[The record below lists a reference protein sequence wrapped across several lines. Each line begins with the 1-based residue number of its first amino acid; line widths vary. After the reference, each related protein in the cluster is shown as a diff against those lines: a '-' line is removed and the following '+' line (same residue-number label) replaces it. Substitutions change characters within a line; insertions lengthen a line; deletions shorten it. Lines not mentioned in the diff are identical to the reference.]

1 VSAKRR
7 KRRRRRGVARP
18 ASPVTTPNRGRRTES
33 RPARAAD
40 DDRPPAPWGSFPL
53 NEVIIFIALV
63 MLIAAFFVKGDRA
76 GILFA
81 VALGLGSLATLEFA
95 VREHFAGY
103 RSHSLLLAGVPAV
116 IVLGLLFY
124 LAPEGLSPA
133 VRVAIAAAV
142 FATAF
147 WLLAGAFRRRAGV
160 SFKLR

>member
-7 KRRRRRGVARP
+7 KRRRRRGASGTAPSRRAPVR
-18 ASPVTTPNRGRRTES
+18 ASPTPRS
-33 RPARAAD
+33 A

-53 NEVIIFIALV
+53 NEVIILIALV
-63 MLIAAFFVKGDRA
+63 MLVAAFFVKGDRA

-81 VALGLGSLATLEFA
+81 VALGLGSIATLEFA
-95 VREHFAGY
+95 IREHFAGY

-124 LAPEGLSPA
+124 LAPAGLPPV

-142 FATAF
+142 FVTAF
-147 WLLAGAFRRRAGV
+147 WFLAGAFRRRAGV